1 MNCVSNKSAA
11 MDRKRNS
18 EKSADFEKGQSDHSP
33 LKKTKHGDVKNL
45 QTAQGNDICNFPDTT
60 PGKFIKKFEYSP
72 QNKENVSNFKS
83 LKEVN

>member
-1 MNCVSNKSAA
+1 

-18 EKSADFEKGQSDHSP
+18 EKSVDFEKGQSQHSP
-33 LKKTKHGDVKNL
+33 SKKNKHGDVKNL
-45 QTAQGNDICNFPDTT
+45 QTAQGKGICNFLDTT

-83 LKEVN
+83 LNEAS